1 MGLRSAEATNAFDI
15 LLTREAIALF
25 LLADLRFFAGKADV
39 TVPSNETMRQSDNNL
54 RRTMRQT

>member
-15 LLTREAIALF
+15 LLTREATALF
-25 LLADLRFFAGKADV
+25 LLAGLRFFAGEADV
-39 TVPSNETMRQSDNNL
+39 TVPSSETMRQSDNNL